1 MIVTKYSYKKVTN
14 KLNRILNETDTMKQM
29 YLQLQELQTILFCD
43 ILFYVILVVED
54 IIFFKYFSVRSLNWL
69 K

>member
-1 MIVTKYSYKKVTN
+1 
-14 KLNRILNETDTMKQM
+14 MKQM

-69 K
+69 KWKCDDNI